1 MNPVLDALQLESPCP
16 MKWADMAGDDRVRF
30 CGRCELKV
38 YDLSQLS
45 ADEACALVQRFEGRR
60 LCVRM
65 YRRRDGRVTTRDC
78 TLAEK
83 LRRRTQPWVG
93 LGGVLGVALIAFI
106 AVVALFAQNIRGLN
120 AMTGSVS
127 LSGAKP

>member
-1 MNPVLDALQLESPCP
+1 MNPVLDALQLDSPCP

-30 CGRCELKV
+30 CGRCALTV
-38 YDLSQLS
+38 YDLSELS
-45 ADEACALVQRFEGRR
+45 AAEACALVQRFEGRR

-83 LRRRTQPWVG
+83 LRRRTQPLAG
-93 LGGVLGVALIAFI
+93 LGGFVALALAAVI
-106 AVVALFAQNIRGLN
+106 AVVALFGQNVRRLN
-120 AMTGSVS
+120 SMTGSIA
-127 LSGAKP
+127 LPGAKP